1 MARTKGLRVSKNSI
15 FISILAI
22 AVGATIAGF
31 GAETVSAASVTTA
44 WQAGAFDVDTPN
56 LVRQADIV
64 LGQPNTAAIQFVGLG
79 NGTLGLAVWAA
90 NGFTAQL
97 NRVDTLPGRKSP
109 GWLTIPGLSAMTNA
123 PDFSGY
129 LDVYNAT
136 LHESGGGMTATIYLR
151 ADKDELVVDVTGAN
165 PSSTQTAAVN
175 LWSGRSPQAAVSGSI
190 GTLAETW
197 VDNAPTTGSGQTFGS
212 LAAVTAGGRNVVA
225 SVTGST
231 GVQVAFNPNS
241 DGSFRVVVGAPTWT
255 GGNAATTASTLLGSD
270 ATATSTALSAAHIA
284 WWNSYWAG
292 TGMVKLS
299 SADGSAQY
307 LEKLRTLYYYYAA
320 AERGGSIPGS
330 QAGLADLFNYFQDSV
345 QWYAAAFWFWNLRM
359 QVAANIGGGQ
369 GALLNA
375 PVFNLYTS
383 NLANLVSWT
392 EANMG
397 GLPGVCVPETMRF
410 NGNGYQSDSNPDQ
423 TASCDENIA
432 PTWNGMTVTT
442 GAEIGLW
449 IWRQYQVT
457 KDTTFLTTNYP
468 LMRDAAEFLLAFA
481 SKRPGG
487 LLHTVSNAHED
498 QWTVQD
504 PTNTIAAMSAL
515 FAATISAAHTLET
528 DSALVARLQTAASE
542 LPLFARTDAATHQQL
557 LTSASDDASTTVLGE
572 SYQPT
577 ALVHN
582 SENDDLEPVWPY
594 NLIGDNSAL
603 TAIAKRTYAARVNG
617 TLSNDWSFDAVDAAR
632 LGLASEVGTDM
643 VALTENYQA
652 YSNGLSAWQGTPQQ
666 NPYVEQSANVAL
678 AVNESLVQ
686 DYDGL
691 LRIAPALPSGWDVDA
706 TLPIQNKDTVSL
718 QVHGGVIGTVAITA
732 GSNGTVSIRNPW
744 PGQSVNVVDGVNES
758 TVIVAATTASQ
769 FGIRTVAGHSY
780 LVQQVANPVSGMT
793 VAELT
798 DTPATAASHLGKAQI
813 GLDPVAGRTG
823 HITGPGGLCADDAGA
838 ITTNGNPILLWPCG
852 SQVNQAWAIANN
864 GEIQTLAGCMTVGTG
879 NAVEWSACT
888 GATSQS
894 WTHKP
899 NGSLVSTSGG
909 LCLTDPSFGGAG
921 THLNVATC
929 SGATTQVWT
938 LPTGP
943 VAIVGDGGLCADD
956 SGAKT
961 TNGNPIVLWTCSGA
975 ANQSWTIANN
985 GEIQTLGGCMTVG
998 SANAVQWA
1006 TCTGATTQTW
1016 ANQPNGTIVNTGSGL
1031 CLDDPAAGGAGT
1043 NLIVYACS
1051 GAANQLW
1058 KR

>member
-1 MARTKGLRVSKNSI
+1 MSTNRIVVSVV
-15 FISILAI
+15 AI
-22 AVGATIAGF
+22 ATTVGAFTAGF
-31 GAETVSAASVTTA
+31 GAETVSAATVTTA
-44 WQAGAFDVDTPN
+44 WQTGAFDVDTPS
-56 LVRQADIV
+56 LIRQADIV
-64 LGQPNTAAIQFVGLG
+64 LGQPNTAALQSLGIG
-79 NGTLGLAVWAA
+79 NGSLGAAVWAA

-97 NRVDTLPGRKSP
+97 NRVDTLPGRKSS
-109 GWLTIPGLSAMTNA
+109 GWLTIPALSAMTSA
-123 PDFSGY
+123 PNFSAY
-129 LDVYNAT
+129 LDAYNAI

-165 PSSTQTAAVN
+165 PSSTLTAAVN
-175 LWSGRSPQAAVSGSI
+175 LWSGRSPQAAASGSI

-197 VDNAPTTGSGQTFGS
+197 VDNPPTTGSGETFGS
-212 LAAVTAGGRNVVA
+212 LAALTAGGRNVVA
-225 SVTGST
+225 SVTSST
-231 GVQVAFNPNS
+231 GVQVTFNPNT

-255 GGNAATTASTLLGSD
+255 GGNAATTASTLLASD
-270 ATATSTALSAAHIA
+270 ASATSAALSAAHIA

-292 TGMVKLS
+292 TGVVKLS

-320 AERGGSIPGS
+320 TERGGSIPGS
-330 QAGLADLFNYFQDSV
+330 HAGLADLFNFSQDYIG
-345 QWYAAAFWFWNLRM
+345 WYPAAFWFWNLRM

-369 GALLNA
+369 GPLLNA

-392 EANMG
+392 QANMG
-397 GLPGVCVPETMRF
+397 GLPGICVPETMRF
-410 NGNGYQSDSNPDQ
+410 NGNGYQSDSNPDL

-457 KDTTFLTTNYP
+457 NDTAFLATNYP
-468 LMRDAAEFLLAFA
+468 LMRDAAQFLLAFPTKE
-481 SKRPGG
+481 SDG
-487 LLHTVSNAHED
+487 LLHSVSNAHED
-498 QWTVQD
+498 QWDVQD
-504 PTNTIAAMSAL
+504 PTTTIAAMSAL
-515 FAATISAAHTLET
+515 FPATISAAQILQT
-528 DSALVARLQTAASE
+528 DPALVAQLQIAQAK
-542 LPLFARTDAATHQQL
+542 LPQFARTDAATHKQL
-557 LTSASDDASTTVLGE
+557 LTSANDGASTTVLGE

-577 ALVHN
+577 APVHN
-582 SENDDLEPVWPY
+582 SENDDLEPIWPY
-594 NLIGDNSAL
+594 NLIGDNYPL
-603 TAIAKRTYAARVNG
+603 TSIATRTYTARVNG
-617 TLSNDWSFDAVDAAR
+617 LVSNDWSFDAVHAAR
-632 LGLASEVGTDM
+632 LGLGSQVGTDM
-643 VALTENYQA
+643 VTLTENYQA
-652 YSNGLSAWQGTPQQ
+652 YSNGLSAWQGTAGT
-666 NPYVEQSANVAL
+666 NPSIEQAANVAL
-678 AVNESLVQ
+678 AINESLVQ

-691 LRIAPALPSGWDVDA
+691 LRIAPALPAGWDADA

-718 QVHGGVIGTVAITA
+718 QVHGGVIDTVAITA
-732 GSNGTVSIRNPW
+732 GSTGIVSIRNPW
-744 PGQSVNVVDGVNES
+744 PGQSVDVVDGSDES

-769 FGIRTVAGHSY
+769 FGIPTVTGHSY
-780 LVQQVANPVSGMT
+780 LVQQVASPVSAMT

-798 DTPATAASHLGKAQI
+798 DTPATAASQLGRAQI
-813 GLDPVAGRTG
+813 GLPPVAVRTG
-823 HITGPGGLCADDAGA
+823 HITGPGGLCADDSGA
-838 ITTNGNPILLWPCG
+838 LQTNGNPILVWPC
-852 SQVNQAWAIANN
+852 SSAVNQTWAIANN

-879 NAVEWSACT
+879 NAVQWSACT
-888 GATSQS
+888 GATNQS

-909 LCLTDPSFGGAG
+909 LCLTDPGSGGAG
-921 THLNVATC
+921 THLTVATC
-929 SGATTQVWT
+929 SGAATQVWA

-943 VAIVGDGGLCADD
+943 IAIIGYGSLCADD

-961 TNGNPIVLWTCSGA
+961 TKGNPIILWTCSGA

-998 SANAVQWA
+998 SGNAVQWS

-1031 CLDDPAAGGAGT
+1031 CLDDAAAAGSGT
-1043 NLIVYACS
+1043 NLIAYTCS

-1058 KR
+1058 TR

>member
-1 MARTKGLRVSKNSI
+1 MSTNRIV
-15 FISILAI
+15 ISVATIAI
-22 AVGATIAGF
+22 TVGAFTAGF
-31 GAETVSAASVTTA
+31 GAESVRATSVTTA
-44 WQAGAFDVDTPN
+44 WQSGSFDVDRPN

-64 LGQPNTAAIQFVGLG
+64 LGQPNNAAIQSIGVG
-79 NGTLGLAVWAA
+79 NGSLGAAVWTA

-97 NRVDTLPGRKSP
+97 NRVDTLPDRKSP
-109 GWLTIPGLSAMTNA
+109 GWLTIPGLKAITNA

-175 LWSGRSPQAAVSGSI
+175 LWPGRSPQAAISGSI

-197 VDNAPTTGSGQTFGS
+197 VDNAPTTGSGQIFGS

-231 GVQVAFNPNS
+231 GVQVSFNPNT

-255 GGNAATTASTLLGSD
+255 GGNAATTGSTLLGSD
-270 ATATSTALSAAHIA
+270 ATATSTSLSAAHIA
-284 WWNSYWAG
+284 WWNNYWAG

-307 LEKLRTLYYYYAA
+307 MEKLRTLYYYYAA
-320 AERGGSIPGS
+320 AERGGAIPGS
-330 QAGLADLFNYFQDSV
+330 QAGLADLFNYSQDDV
-345 QWYAAAFWFWNLRM
+345 QWYAASFWFWNLRM

-383 NLANLVSWT
+383 NLPNLVSWT
-392 EANMG
+392 QAHMG
-397 GLPGVCVPETMRF
+397 GLPGICVPETMRF
-410 NGNGYQSDSNPDQ
+410 NGNGYQSDSNPNQ
-423 TASCDENIA
+423 AASCDENVG

-457 KDTTFLTTNYP
+457 NDTAFLTTHYP
-468 LMRDAAEFLLAFA
+468 LMREAAQFLLAFA
-481 SKRPGG
+481 GKKSDG

-498 QWTVQD
+498 QWDVQD
-504 PTNTIAAMSAL
+504 PITTIAAMAAL
-515 FAATISAAHTLET
+515 FPATISAAQTLKT
-528 DSALVARLQTAASE
+528 DSALVAQLQIAETE
-542 LPLFARTDAATHQQL
+542 LPQFARTDAVTHKEL
-557 LTSASDDASTTVLGE
+557 LTSADDGATTTVLGE

-577 ALVHN
+577 APVHN
-582 SENDDLEPVWPY
+582 SENDDLEPIWPY
-594 NLIGDNSAL
+594 NLIGDNSTL
-603 TAIAKRTYAARVNG
+603 TAIAKRTYTARVNG

-632 LGLASEVGTDM
+632 LGLASEVGIDM

-652 YSNGLSAWQGTPQQ
+652 YSNGLSAWQGTPAQ
-666 NPYVEQSANVAL
+666 NPYVEQSANIAL
-678 AVNESLVQ
+678 AVTESLVQ

-691 LRIAPALPSGWDVDA
+691 LRITPALPAGWDADA
-706 TLPIQNKDTVSL
+706 TLPIQHKDTVSL
-718 QVHGGVIGTVAITA
+718 QVHGGVIGTVAIAA
-732 GSNGTVSIRNPW
+732 GSTGILEIRNPW
-744 PGQSVNVVDGVNES
+744 PGQSVEVVDGSDES
-758 TVIVAATTASQ
+758 TVIVAATKAGQ
-769 FGIRTVAGHSY
+769 FEIPTVTGHSY
-780 LVQQVANPVSGMT
+780 LVQQVANPVSAMPL
-793 VAELT
+793 AQLT
-798 DTPATAASHLGKAQI
+798 DTPATTASHLGKAQI
-813 GLDPVAGRTG
+813 GLAPVALRTG
-823 HITGPGGLCADDAGA
+823 HMTGPGGLCGDDSGA
-838 ITTNGNPILLWPCG
+838 IKTSGNPILLWPC
-852 SQVNQAWAIANN
+852 SSAVNQTWAIANN
-864 GEIQTLAGCMTVGTG
+864 GEIQTLGGCMTVGTG
-879 NAVEWSACT
+879 NAVQWSACT
-888 GATSQS
+888 GATNQT

-899 NGSLVSTSGG
+899 NGTLVGTSGG
-909 LCLTDPSFGGAG
+909 LCLTDPGSGGTG
-921 THLNVATC
+921 TDLTVTTC
-929 SGATTQVWT
+929 SGAATQVWA

-943 VAIVGDGGLCADD
+943 IAIMGYGSLCVDD

-961 TNGNPIVLWTCSGA
+961 TNGNPIILWTCSGA

-998 SANAVQWA
+998 SGNVVQWS
-1006 TCTGATTQTW
+1006 TCTGASTQLW

-1031 CLDDPAAGGAGT
+1031 CLDDAAAGGSGT

-1051 GAANQLW
+1051 GAANQVW
-1058 KR
+1058 TR

>member
-1 MARTKGLRVSKNSI
+1 MSKNTI
-15 FISILAI
+15 AISMSAI
-22 AVGATIAGF
+22 AITIGATVAGF
-31 GAETVSAASVTTA
+31 ATGTAGAATVTTA
-44 WQAGAFDVDTPN
+44 WQSGAFSVDTPN

-64 LGQPNTAAIQFVGLG
+64 LGQPNTAAIQSLGLG

-90 NGFTAQL
+90 NGFTVQL

-165 PSSTQTAAVN
+165 PASTQTAAVN
-175 LWSGRSPQAAVSGSI
+175 LWSGRSPQAAASGAI
-190 GTLAETW
+190 ATLAETL

-231 GVQVAFNPNS
+231 GVQVAFNPNT

-292 TGMVKLS
+292 TGLVKLS

-307 LEKLRTLYYYYAA
+307 LEKLRTLYYFYAA

-330 QAGLADLFNYFQDSV
+330 QAGLADLFNYSQDSV

-383 NLANLVSWT
+383 NLASLVSWT

-410 NGNGYQSDSNPDQ
+410 NGNGYQSDSNPYLA
-423 TASCDENIA
+423 ASCDQNVA
-432 PTWNGMTVTT
+432 PTWNGKTVTS

-457 KDTTFLTTNYP
+457 NDTTFLTTNYP
-468 LMRDAAEFLLAFA
+468 LMRDAAQFLLAFA
-481 SKRPGG
+481 SKGSDG
-487 LLHTVSNAHED
+487 LLHSVSNAHED
-498 QWTVQD
+498 QWSVQD
-504 PTNTIAAMSAL
+504 PTNTIAAMAAL
-515 FAATISAAHTLET
+515 FPATISAAQILGT
-528 DSALVARLQTAASE
+528 DSALVAQLQTAETE
-542 LPLFARTDAATHQQL
+542 LPQFARTDAATHQQL
-557 LTSASDDASTTVLGE
+557 LTSANDGATTTVLGE

-577 ALVHN
+577 APVHN

-603 TAIAKRTYAARVNG
+603 TAIAKRTYTARVNG
-617 TLSNDWSFDAVDAAR
+617 LVSNDWSFDAVDAAR
-632 LGLASEVGTDM
+632 LGLASEVGTDI

-652 YSNGLSAWQGTPQQ
+652 YTNGLSAWQGTPQQ
-666 NPYVEQSANVAL
+666 NPYIEQSANVAL
-678 AVNESLVQ
+678 ALNESLVQ

-691 LRIAPALPSGWDVDA
+691 LRIAPALPAGWDADA

-718 QVHGGVIGTVAITA
+718 QVHGGVIYTVAITA
-732 GSNGTVSIRNPW
+732 GSTGVVTIRNPW
-744 PGQSVNVVDGVNES
+744 PGQSVDVVDGSDES

-769 FGIRTVAGHSY
+769 FGIPTVNGHSY
-780 LVQQVANPVSGMT
+780 VVQQVADPVSAMT
-793 VAELT
+793 VAQLT
-798 DTPATAASHLGKAQI
+798 DTPATTSSQLGKAQI
-813 GLDPVAGRTG
+813 GLAPVAVRTG
-823 HITGPGGLCADDAGA
+823 HITGPGGLCADDSGA
-838 ITTNGNPILLWPCG
+838 IKANGNPILVWPCG
-852 SQVNQAWAIANN
+852 SAANQTWAIANN

-879 NAVEWSACT
+879 NAVQWSACT

-899 NGSLVSTSGG
+899 NGTLVSTSGG
-909 LCLTDPSFGGAG
+909 LCLTDPGSGGAG
-921 THLNVATC
+921 TDLTVATC
-929 SGATTQVWT
+929 SGSATQVWT

-943 VAIVGDGGLCADD
+943 IAIIGYGNLCVDD

-961 TNGNPIVLWTCSGA
+961 TNGNPIVLWSCSGA
-975 ANQSWTIANN
+975 ANQAWTLANN

-998 SANAVQWA
+998 SGNAVQWSS
-1006 TCTGATTQTW
+1006 CTGAATQTW

-1031 CLDDPAAGGAGT
+1031 CLDDAAAGGAGT
-1043 NLIVYACS
+1043 NLIVYTCS